1 MKRNYGIIETNL
13 TREQADQIGELVRQV
28 RQGQA
33 KLDAYIKDH
42 NKPRLVARRWLKMQ
56 LIRLFN

>member
-1 MKRNYGIIETNL
+1 MKQNYGIIETNL
-13 TREQADQIGELVRQV
+13 TRDQAKQIGALIAQV

-33 KLDAYIKDH
+33 KLDAYIKQQNRPH
-42 NKPRLVARRWLKMQ
+42 LVARRWLRMQ

>member
-1 MKRNYGIIETNL
+1 MSNKCGVIL
-13 TREQADQIGELVRQV
+13 TDLTPEQAQQINALARQV

-33 KLDAYIKDH
+33 KLDAYIKQQNRPH
-42 NKPRLVARRWLKMQ
+42 LVARRWLRMQ

>member
-1 MKRNYGIIETNL
+1 MSNKCGVIL
-13 TREQADQIGELVRQV
+13 TDLTPEQAQQINALARQV

-33 KLDAYIKDH
+33 KLDAYIKQQ
-42 NKPRLVARRWLKMQ
+42 NKPHLVARRWLRMQ

>member
-1 MKRNYGIIETNL
+1 MERNFGIIETNL
-13 TREQADQIGELVRQV
+13 TREQAEQIGELVRQV

-33 KLDAYIKDH
+33 KLDAYIKQQ
-42 NKPRLVARRWLKMQ
+42 NKPHLVARRWLRMQ

>member
-1 MKRNYGIIETNL
+1 MSNKCGVIL
-13 TREQADQIGELVRQV
+13 TDLTPEQAQQINALARQV

-33 KLDAYIKDH
+33 KLDAYIKQH
-42 NKPRLVARRWLKMQ
+42 NRPHLVARRWLRMQ

>member
-1 MKRNYGIIETNL
+1 MKQNYGIIETNL
-13 TREQADQIGELVRQV
+13 TRDQAKQIGELVRQV

-33 KLDAYIKDH
+33 KLDAYIKQQ
-42 NKPRLVARRWLKMQ
+42 NKPHLVATRWLKMQ